1 MNANVLKAKQ
11 DLVAGIV
18 AKFKAS
24 QAVIVA
30 EFRGLSVLKAQ
41 ELRRAIKKENS
52 TMNVYKNSLV
62 ERAAK
67 ELGYDGLLSVLTGP
81 NAIFF
86 SEDLSSGPKTIAK
99 YAKRYG
105 DALVIKGG
113 IVDGKFYEAEEMI
126 ALAKLPNKE
135 GLISMLLSCLQAPI
149 RQFACVVKAVAD
161 AK

>member
-11 DLVAGIV
+11 DLVAEIV

-86 SEDLSSGPKTIAK
+86 SEDLSSGPKTIVK